1 MTIRWLRLGTTLF
14 FVLFVLAVTW
24 PGMIL
29 FNRVFPLVLG
39 LPFNMVW
46 IASWVLASFF
56 VILAL
61 PFRDGRFR
69 RGLIAGVIGLIGAML
84 LSAGEMRLGIFY

>member
-1 MTIRWLRLGTTLF
+1 MTIRWLRVGTTLF

-24 PGMIL
+24 PGMIP
-29 FNRVFPLVLG
+29 FNRVFPLVFG

-56 VILAL
+56 VLL
-61 PFRDGRFR
+61 LVDWVEGRLR
-69 RGLIAGVIGLIGAML
+69 
-84 LSAGEMRLGIFY
+84 EEEE